1 MEGKRFAV
9 GLVAG
14 LLVAVGVVTA
24 AGSLGTAPASVL
36 FGPTSG
42 SAAVTTAGVA
52 TTTATAAMSATS
64 GSAAFPNATSS
75 GSQTYTTSVT
85 TSTKASVTSASTP
98 GANGQNADNAAKP
111 PTFSS
116 QLVDISRQPPLSNAL
131 ILVPVLVAFLL
142 GAVLYRASIRDR
154 TSSEEE

>member
-9 GLVAG
+9 GLAAG
-14 LLVAVGVVTA
+14 LLVALGVVTG
-24 AGSLGTAPASVL
+24 AGSLGAAPASVL

-42 SAAVTTAGVA
+42 SAAVTPAGVA
-52 TTTATAAMSATS
+52 TASATTAMSATS
-64 GSAAFPNATSS
+64 SSAALPNATNS
-75 GSQTYTTSVT
+75 GSQTYTTSVNT
-85 TSTKASVTSASTP
+85 NSTFSVTSSSP
-98 GANGQNADNAAKP
+98 GTNDQNTGTAAKS

-116 QLVDISRQPPLSNAL
+116 QLVDISNQPPLSNAL

-142 GAVLYRASIRDR
+142 GVVLYRASIRDR